1 MFQNVAFLNFIELYL
16 LFYERKFM
24 LEQPL
29 NSTDTVIN
37 SSDSTTKTETVNTVP
52 QITENQHIVATAQS
66 LFNVPPAEIQL
77 PQDTFHACVVSPA
90 GVTLSSTRGGDLDLT
105 LENITLQPV
114 NISVYYRLK
123 VPGRDANE
131 GTVKAFNGYVE
142 EEGNRIPQDEYLN
155 RVKKDFPEASWEERG
170 ALFTRFKSAEPLKS
184 GVAVPLT
191 SSDFVMVYLSPSSL
205 KAWKSFIF
213 LAELNKDTVEAKNKT
228 CVQLTKRDKKG
239 KSFSWVHF
247 DFTAVEDPAE
257 QSPLAA

>member
-1 MFQNVAFLNFIELYL
+1 
-16 LFYERKFM
+16 M

-29 NSTDTVIN
+29 NSTETIN
-37 SSDSTTKTETVNTVP
+37 NTLNSTTLNGTVNTVP
-52 QITENQHIVATAQS
+52 QVTENQHIVATAQS

-90 GVTLSSTRGGDLDLT
+90 GVTLASTRGGDLDLT
-105 LENITLQPV
+105 LEHITLQPV

-142 EEGNRIPQDEYLN
+142 EEGNRIPQDEYLD
-155 RVKKDFPEASWEERG
+155 RVRKDFPEASWEERG

-213 LAELNKDTVEAKNKT
+213 LTELNKDTVEAKNKT